1 LLSENNPVS
10 KKLWDYLGQHPEQV
24 FVLKALG
31 LVTLIIIFKDVFS
44 PWWFTILLFSPVFI
58 WQLTGPQALR
68 PAPA

>member
-1 LLSENNPVS
+1 LLSENNPVP

-31 LVTLIIIFKDVFS
+31 LVALINIFKDVFS
-44 PWWFTILLFSPVFI
+44 LWWLTILLFSPVFI